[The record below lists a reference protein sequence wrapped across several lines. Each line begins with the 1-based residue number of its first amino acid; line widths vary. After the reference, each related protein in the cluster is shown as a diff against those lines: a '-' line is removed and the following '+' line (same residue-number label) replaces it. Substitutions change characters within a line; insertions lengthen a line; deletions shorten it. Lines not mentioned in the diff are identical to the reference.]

1 MNSTLGLGVSGAF
14 IGFGLLGVMK
24 QYIPSSETARATVK
38 AKISSGKLDNR
49 VYPFLDAGS
58 EIALRSDSELH
69 DIVERLAMY
78 GGFGPAAW
86 EAFVGAAAGA
96 AEFLARKDEIEHR
109 RSIPLLFRGFTQ
121 TMLVRLRELRRGI
134 RDAQP
139 AVLQDFD
146 DIVAEVQTFQ
156 ADMHHNLW
164 CEAHE

>member
-1 MNSTLGLGVSGAF
+1 MNSTMLGVSGAC
-14 IGFGLLGVMK
+14 IGIGLLGVMK
-24 QYIPSSETARATVK
+24 KYIPSSETARATVK
-38 AKISSGKLDNR
+38 AQIARGELADR
-49 VYPFLDAGS
+49 RYPFLDAGS
-58 EIALRSDSELH
+58 EIALRADAELH
-69 DIVERLAMY
+69 DLVDRLAMY
-78 GGFGPAAW
+78 GGFGPDAW

-146 DIVAEVQTFQ
+146 DIVAEVHTFQ
-156 ADMHHNLW
+156 SDMHHNLW